1 MVKTIPN
8 SLNKGTNQDSKI
20 QIVSIKQLKE
30 KENINKMLSTK
41 IISKLTKEQDIPASF
56 LAVDSEGHFLCIS
69 IYNVKS
75 QTIDLKIKKDT
86 LVTIKDPFI
95 KKVQFEGFS
104 YQSAQ
109 VFDFTKI
116 WADKKS
122 LTHEDFN
129 PNTVYNEAF
138 EK

>member
-1 MVKTIPN
+1 
-8 SLNKGTNQDSKI
+8 
-20 QIVSIKQLKE
+20 
-30 KENINKMLSTK
+30 
-41 IISKLTKEQDIPASF
+41 
-56 LAVDSEGHFLCIS
+56 
-69 IYNVKS
+69 
-75 QTIDLKIKKDT
+75 
-86 LVTIKDPFI
+86 
-95 KKVQFEGFS
+95 VQFEGFS

-138 EK
+138 EKWEYFVYWVYVVIAQEL